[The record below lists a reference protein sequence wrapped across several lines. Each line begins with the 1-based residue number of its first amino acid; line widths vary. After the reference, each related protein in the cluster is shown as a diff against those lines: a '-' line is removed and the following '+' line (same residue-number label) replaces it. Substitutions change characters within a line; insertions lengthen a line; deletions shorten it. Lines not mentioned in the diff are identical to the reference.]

1 VGTARI
7 DASSGFGQ
15 NPAGAINI
23 YALLD
28 SSQQVQIFY
37 SIQTKMSNYVE
48 GHYRPALDKP
58 GDRAVENKK
67 SAIDKFYNFHSCIPF
82 KASGAKKKITQ
93 KKQFPWRDKSF
104 KVRCKLGHFFTST
117 SLVKQLRQRCK
128 MARVRTTFTEILA
141 QSAWS

>member
-1 VGTARI
+1 
-7 DASSGFGQ
+7 
-15 NPAGAINI
+15 
-23 YALLD
+23 
-28 SSQQVQIFY
+28 
-37 SIQTKMSNYVE
+37 MSNYVD

-82 KASGAKKKITQ
+82 KASLAKKNNG
-93 KKQFPWRDKSF
+93 KKQFSWRDKSF
-104 KVRCKLGHFFTST
+104 KVQCKLGHFFTST

-128 MARVRTTFTEILA
+128 LVRVLTTFTEILA